1 MNPNAPVIQQY
12 LAANPY
18 QAPKTQAQPK
28 QQATA
33 SKSKGNFLTHLL
45 PSLGGIGGAAG
56 GAAIGTGILPV
67 IGTLAGALIGGA
79 VGGGGAKVGE
89 NAIEHQKL
97 TKGVAGQAVE
107 QGVLGAGPIKLLK
120 GATLGT
126 KAAIDVAKDGGGLAG
141 AINAIGDKATTPLL
155 GKQAAKTG
163 AALQGEARGIKP
175 GVTQSGA
182 AGRVKPAQSDK
193 INQYLNDLGAKNSA
207 HTQVR
212 AVADDLKSSGKQ
224 ISDLVTQHDRSLSL
238 PEVNAIKQEAITA
251 ANKTLGF
258 NAKDPLIVD
267 TQKRVA
273 ALAKNGNLSQAKD
286 LRDTLDNQLKS
297 FYSKGERNTTTT
309 TAVENTLKGYRDGI
323 NKVLQKGVPGFK
335 EANDRYATGLK
346 AQDLLLKS
354 SNPQGFKV
362 FGVQTGVGGEGLQ
375 AAKGLAGR
383 VLEKG
388 SRRAENNAANSFGVG
403 GISKRV
409 LPVGG
414 IQAARASIPTQQSP
428 GQGQSQQ
435 PTDLA
440 GAINQA
446 QSVPQ
451 QQQSQ
456 SNPYSQENLLSDIQ
470 RDPTNATKYID
481 YYNQLDKIFNP
492 VQKQAQTPFS
502 KPSAQQYSL
511 ASSAVGSI
519 QNVMNAIQQD
529 PNIVNKDATPGQGLP
544 GIGGLVSRAAGTSDY
559 HTQLANISQAILHLQ
574 TGAAFS
580 NEEKKAVQANLPRA
594 GDSAETIQTKLNT
607 LMSFLSPFIPA
618 QQSQSGNQDLTSAL
632 LQAGGGQ

>member
-1 MNPNAPVIQQY
+1 MNNQPVIQQY

-18 QAPKTQAQPK
+18 KAPQQTKQP
-28 QQATA
+28 QQ
-33 SKSKGNFLTHLL
+33 KGNFLTHLL

-56 GAAIGTGILPV
+56 GAAIGTGILPG

-97 TKGVAGQAVE
+97 TNGVAGQAVE
-107 QGVLGAGPIKLLK
+107 QGILGAGPIKLLK

-126 KAAIDVAKDGGGLAG
+126 KAAIDVAKEGGGLAS
-141 AINAIGDKATTPLL
+141 ALNAVGDKATTPLI

-163 AALQGEARGIKP
+163 LALQGEARGIKP
-175 GVTQSGA
+175 GVTQSGTSS
-182 AGRVKPAQSDK
+182 RLTPAQSDK

-212 AVADDLKSSGKQ
+212 AVANDLKSSGKQ
-224 ISDLVTQHDRSLSL
+224 ISDLVAQHDRTLSQ
-238 PEVNAIKQEAITA
+238 PEIDTIKQEAQA
-251 ANKTLGF
+251 AASKTLGF

-267 TQKRVA
+267 TQKRVE

-354 SNPQGFKV
+354 ANPQGLKIL
-362 FGVQTGVGGEGLQ
+362 GVQTGVGGEGLQ
-375 AAKGLAGR
+375 AAKDLTGR
-383 VLEKG
+383 TLNKT
-388 SRRAENNAANSFGVG
+388 SQSANNNAAKSFGVG
-403 GISKRV
+403 AISKRV

-414 IQAARASIPTQQSP
+414 TQAALSSNTPQQVSQQTSLQSPTDLTGAITQAQNNTQQS
-428 GQGQSQQ
+428 QTQ
-435 PTDLA
+435 T
-440 GAINQA
+440 
-446 QSVPQ
+446 
-451 QQQSQ
+451 
-456 SNPYSQENLLSDIQ
+456 NPYSQENLLADIQ
-470 RDPTNATKYID
+470 RDPANASKYID

-492 VQKQAQTPFS
+492 SQTTQTQTPVS

-511 ASSAVGSI
+511 ASSALGSI

-544 GIGGLVSRAAGTSDY
+544 GVGGLISRAAGTSDY

-607 LMSFLSPFIPA
+607 LVSFLSPFIPSQQP
-618 QQSQSGNQDLTSAL
+618 QQSNQDLTSAL
-632 LQAGGGQ
+632 LQAGGAQ